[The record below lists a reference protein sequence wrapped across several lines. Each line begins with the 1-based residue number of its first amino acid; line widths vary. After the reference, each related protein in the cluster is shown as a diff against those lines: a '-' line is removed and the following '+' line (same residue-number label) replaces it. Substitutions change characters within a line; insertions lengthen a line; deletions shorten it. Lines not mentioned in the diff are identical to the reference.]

1 MSNDGDLLMTTTDP
15 TTTTPTTTAPRTT
28 SPGDDVWNARAI
40 GDQPAWRPDALRR
53 FVADARIAL
62 LAYVRADGRPGQAP
76 VWYVERDGV
85 VHLNVATGSP
95 KHRALLREPRVC
107 LTIQDERPP
116 YRAVVFDAV
125 AELADQP
132 ERSATDG
139 IEERYLGRIGGDT
152 YRKMSKEHFEAT
164 GFTEITLHP
173 TDVRGFDN
181 TRDLNALTV
190 ALLRVRPHLPLLR
203 RML

>member
-1 MSNDGDLLMTTTDP
+1 MTTTD
-15 TTTTPTTTAPRTT
+15 ADARTT
-28 SPGDDVWNARAI
+28 NARSADVWNARPV
-40 GDQPAWRPDALRR
+40 GDQPAWRPEALRR
-53 FVADARIAL
+53 FVAGARIAL
-62 LAYVRADGRPGQAP
+62 LSYVRVDGRPGQAP

-95 KHRALLREPRVC
+95 KHRALLRDPRVC

-132 ERSATDG
+132 SRSATEG
-139 IEERYLGRIGGDT
+139 IEERYLGRIGGST
-152 YRKMSKEHFEAT
+152 YRRMSQEHFEAT
-164 GFTEITLHP
+164 GFTEITLRP

-190 ALLRVRPHLPLLR
+190 AFLRVRPHLPLLR
-203 RML
+203 RLL

>member
-1 MSNDGDLLMTTTDP
+1 MTTTDPRTTDP
-15 TTTTPTTTAPRTT
+15 TTTDPSTPDRTAPG
-28 SPGDDVWNARAI
+28 PAADVWDARAI

-62 LAYVRADGRPGQAP
+62 LSYVRADGRPGQAP
-76 VWYVERDGV
+76 IWYVESDGV

-107 LTIQDERPP
+107 VTIQDERPP

-125 AELADQP
+125 AELTDQP
-132 ERSATDG
+132 ERSATEG
-139 IEERYLGRIGGDT
+139 IEERYLGRIGGAT
-152 YRKMSKEHFEAT
+152 SRRRSQEHFEAT
-164 GFTEITLHP
+164 GVTETTLRP

-190 ALLRVRPHLPLLR
+190 AFLRVRPHLPLLR
-203 RML
+203 RLL